1 VSKCRVIVVP
11 EFVVRCRKTNTN
23 PDQFLEGIGSGAHAE
38 YLPHI
43 MVNALFLSKAHRP
56 DVKLSLVFEETR
68 DYSRRLVLD
77 GEVLGTV
84 GGHDEKS
91 LLLFLAAALREA
103 LGMAKETSVVA
114 SNGVIVE
121 TISFEHLVKRE
132 ASQRAVYVLDKKGED
147 LRHIDL
153 PLDGTFVLTDHI
165 PMPKKTFKSMLRQ
178 GVKKI
183 SLGPRMLH
191 ASQCITL
198 INNEYDRR
206 FYR

>member
-1 VSKCRVIVVP
+1 
-11 EFVVRCRKTNTN
+11 
-23 PDQFLEGIGSGAHAE
+23 
-38 YLPHI
+38 
-43 MVNALFLSKAHRP
+43 
-56 DVKLSLVFEETR
+56 
-68 DYSRRLVLD
+68 
-77 GEVLGTV
+77 
-84 GGHDEKS
+84 
-91 LLLFLAAALREA
+91 
-103 LGMAKETSVVA
+103 MAKETSVVA

>member
-1 VSKCRVIVVP
+1 ML
-11 EFVVRCRKTNTN
+11 EFVVRCRKTSTD
-23 PDQFLEGIGSGAHAE
+23 PDRFLKGIGLGAHTE

-43 MVNALFLSKAHRP
+43 MVNALFLSKAHRA

-77 GEVLGTV
+77 GEVLGTI

-91 LLLFLAAALREA
+91 LLLFVAAALREA
-103 LGMAKETSVVA
+103 TGMAKESSMVA
-114 SNGVIVE
+114 SNGVIAE

-132 ASQRAVYVLDKKGED
+132 AAQGSVYVLDKKGED
-147 LRHIDL
+147 LRYIDL
-153 PLDGTFVLTDHI
+153 PLDATFVLSDHI

-178 GVKKI
+178 GVNKI

>member
-1 VSKCRVIVVP
+1 
-11 EFVVRCRKTNTN
+11 
-23 PDQFLEGIGSGAHAE
+23 
-38 YLPHI
+38 
-43 MVNALFLSKAHRP
+43 M
-56 DVKLSLVFEETR
+56 
-68 DYSRRLVLD
+68 
-77 GEVLGTV
+77 
-84 GGHDEKS
+84 
-91 LLLFLAAALREA
+91 LA
-103 LGMAKETSVVA
+103 T
-114 SNGVIVE
+114 
-121 TISFEHLVKRE
+121 
-132 ASQRAVYVLDKKGED
+132 KGEY